1 MLNWLG
7 TGEDGHGKD
16 QLGRRDGMKGESVG
30 KDGWRG
36 RDALDHGW
44 ALGTWQS
51 SISSVMLSTVGKI
64 AIWRLV

>member
-1 MLNWLG
+1 
-7 TGEDGHGKD
+7 
-16 QLGRRDGMKGESVG
+16 VG

-64 AIWRLV
+64 AIWRLA